1 MKVGHRAPPGD
12 DVVPVP
18 PPVREQPP
26 GTRQCDLVMTG
37 GVASGVVYPWAIV
50 ELARHYHFRQI
61 GGSSVGAMA
70 AALAAAAEYGRR
82 CGHRDAF
89 EPLRRAPEQLGET
102 LPEGGTRML
111 SLFQPNVPG
120 QRLLQLFLAAL
131 PSTRG
136 GAEAQP
142 PPLPPPATATATETA
157 TAHATGTGAA
167 KAPPPRTLRQR
178 LLHAVWQC
186 YGPVLRHAA
195 IDGAGTA
202 VMAAAVLTAW
212 DTRLSPG
219 QTVGAAVAGVL
230 ATALWAAWG
239 LLQALRHDLEQGLI
253 EHDYGLC
260 HGAAVGADADP
271 ERERLRDRPGLTDWL
286 HDGIQRSAGLLP
298 QDPPLTFADLWRA
311 PLLPGSAERGGD
323 APGQRAIDLRM
334 LTSSLSHMRPY
345 ALPHLDGSSRLF
357 FSPREWQPYLPPP
370 VWRWLVAHARPY
382 QRRHAGE
389 PDPAQ
394 AVSVGAGGP
403 PEPLLELPGADL
415 PLVVAARLSLSYPL
429 LFAAVPLYAIDYAQP
444 GPQARNASARA
455 QAEPRGFTRTWFS
468 DGGLCS
474 NFPIHLF
481 DAALPRR
488 PTFGLWLDQ
497 RDIYYPDEAVWL
509 PRALVDGMGDSWSR
523 FDAHDRSFR
532 LQGRVP
538 GPWARL
544 GRAALALLSTT
555 KDWGDRMAM
564 RMPHTRHRVAR
575 LFLRSGEGQLNI
587 AMPRATILAMAH
599 HYGTQAG
606 LAFVERWVGAP
617 GQPPRFDWQRQRWLR
632 LRSLLPA
639 LQRQLRG
646 LALSAQ
652 GDALTGGVG
661 ELLQQAQAT
670 SLTDEGGVPSLD
682 APQAQ
687 AWHDAVQALQ
697 RLEQAL
703 DGNPL
708 AGTPDAVPG
717 PEPELRLR
725 PPV

>member
-26 GTRQCDLVMTG
+26 ATRQCDLVMTG

-82 CGHRDAF
+82 HGHRDAF
-89 EPLRRAPEQLGET
+89 EPLRRTPEQLGET
-102 LPEGGTRML
+102 LPDGGTRML

-120 QRLLQLFLAAL
+120 QRLLQLFLAVL
-131 PSTRG
+131 PSTTG
-136 GAEAQP
+136 GAEAP
-142 PPLPPPATATATETA
+142 PPSPLWRRLLGCLWRGYRPVLL
-157 TAHATGTGAA
+157 GAA
-167 KAPPPRTLRQR
+167 F
-178 LLHAVWQC
+178 
-186 YGPVLRHAA
+186 
-195 IDGAGTA
+195 DGLGTA
-202 VMAAAVLTAW
+202 VMAAAVLAAW
-212 DTRLSPG
+212 GTRLS
-219 QTVGAAVAGVL
+219 AGPALGIGL
-230 ATALWAAWG
+230 ATLLWAAWL
-239 LLQALRHDLEQGLI
+239 LLQALRRDVEHGLI

-260 HGAAVGADADP
+260 HGAAVGADPDP

-311 PLLPGSAERGGD
+311 PLQPGGADRGHD

-357 FSPREWQPYLPPP
+357 FSPREWRPYLPPS
-370 VWRWLVAHARPY
+370 VWQWLTTHARPY
-382 QRRHAGE
+382 RRLHPAE
-389 PDPAQ
+389 PDPAL
-394 AVSVGAGGP
+394 AVSVAAGGP

-444 GPQARNASARA
+444 GPQARTASTPA
-455 QAEPRGFTRTWFS
+455 QAEPRGFSRTWFS

-474 NFPIHLF
+474 NFPVHLF

-488 PTFGLWLDQ
+488 PTFGLWLDE
-497 RDIYYPDEAVWL
+497 RDIYFPDEAVWL
-509 PRALVDGMGDSWSR
+509 PRRFVDGMGDSWAR
-523 FDAHDRSFR
+523 FDVHDRSFR

-555 KDWGDRMAM
+555 KDWGDRLAM
-564 RMPHTRHRVAR
+564 RQAHTRHRVAR
-575 LFLRSGEGQLNI
+575 LFLRAGEGQLNI

-606 LAFVERWVGAP
+606 LAFVERWVAGV

-632 LRSLLPA
+632 LRTWLPA

-646 LALSAQ
+646 LGTSAQ
-652 GDALTGGVG
+652 GDSLTGGVDH
-661 ELLQQAQAT
+661 LLQQAQAG
-670 SLTDEGGVPSLD
+670 SLTDEDAPPSLD
-682 APQAQ
+682 STQAR

-703 DGNPL
+703 GDEALPRAPDG
-708 AGTPDAVPG
+708 VPG